1 MQEGPESRVR
11 VAQLFRESNFPPL
24 REINR
29 IAEWTKKYVHEA
41 GAKGVVIGL
50 SGGVDSAL
58 AAAIAVR
65 GLGMENVLG
74 VIIPCGSDPN
84 DEIDAKAVAKWLGI
98 RYTIVDLADPYGHFT
113 NRIAPLVDATALT
126 RANIKA
132 RLRMTVL
139 YAFANEHNYLN
150 MGTGNKSELSIG
162 YITKYGDGGV
172 DFEPLGEYYKGEVYL
187 MAERIDVPKQ
197 VLDREPS
204 AGLWE
209 GQTDEDE
216 IGMPY
221 DLLDELL
228 NVPESLRA
236 ESGNPDIE
244 RVNELIKKSEH
255 KRHMPP
261 SCPRFKE

>member
-1 MQEGPESRVR
+1 MQEGAEGRVR
-11 VAQLFRESNFPPL
+11 IAQLFKETGFAPL
-24 REINR
+24 KEINL
-29 IAEWTKKYVHEA
+29 ISSWVTKYVKEA
-41 GAKGVVIGL
+41 GAEGVVVGL

-58 AAAIAVR
+58 AAAVAVK

-74 VIIPCGSDPN
+74 VIIPCESDPN
-84 DEIDAKAVAKWLGI
+84 DEIDATAVARWLGI
-98 RYTIVDLADPYGHFT
+98 GYTIVDLADPYGHFT
-113 NRIAPLVDATALT
+113 KRIAALT
-126 RANIKA
+126 NADTLTQANIKA

-139 YAFANEHNYLN
+139 YAFANQRNYLN
-150 MGTGNKSELSIG
+150 LGTGNKSELMIG

-172 DFEPLGEYYKGEVYL
+172 DLEPLGEYYKGEVYL
-187 MAERIDVPKQ
+187 MAERIGVPEQ
-197 VLDREPS
+197 VLNRKPS

-228 NVPESLRA
+228 NVPETLRMH
-236 ESGNPDIE
+236 SGNPDIE

-255 KRHMPP
+255 KRRMPP
-261 SCPRFKE
+261 SCPRF